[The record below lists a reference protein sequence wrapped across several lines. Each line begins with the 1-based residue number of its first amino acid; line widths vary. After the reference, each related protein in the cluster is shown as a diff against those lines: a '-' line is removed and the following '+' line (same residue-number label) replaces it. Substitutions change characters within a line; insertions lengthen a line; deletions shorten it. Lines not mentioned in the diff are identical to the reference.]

1 VNRTAVNPW
10 DWSQQ
15 FGFNQAELVEGPSKL
30 LVCSGQTSI
39 GPDGQVEHPGDMAAQ
54 VAAAFANLATV
65 LDAAGMSLEDVV
77 RITAFTT
84 DMDGFLAAGAGTGDR
99 PTCAFTLI
107 GVSRLAYPDLLIE
120 LEAIAVR

>member
-1 VNRTAVNPW
+1 MKRTAVNPW
-10 DWSQQ
+10 DWSTQL
-15 FGFNQAELVEGPSKL
+15 GFNQAELVESPSKI

-39 GPDGQVEHPGDMAAQ
+39 GPDGTTQHPGDMAAQ
-54 VAAAFANLATV
+54 VRDAMANLETV
-65 LDAAGMSLEDVV
+65 LGEAGMTMDDVV

-84 DMDGFLAAGAGTGDR
+84 DMDAFIAAGSGFDR
-99 PTCAFTLI
+99 PPSAFTLI

>member
-1 VNRTAVNPW
+1 MKRTAVNPW
-10 DWSQQ
+10 DWSTQL
-15 FGFNQAELVEGPSKL
+15 GFNQAELVESPSKI

-39 GPDGQVEHPGDMAAQ
+39 GPDGTTQHPGDMAAQ
-54 VAAAFANLATV
+54 VRDAMANLETV
-65 LDAAGMSLEDVV
+65 LGEAGMTMDDVV

-84 DMDGFLAAGAGTGDR
+84 DIDAFLAAGVGFDR
-99 PTCAFTLI
+99 PSSAFTLI